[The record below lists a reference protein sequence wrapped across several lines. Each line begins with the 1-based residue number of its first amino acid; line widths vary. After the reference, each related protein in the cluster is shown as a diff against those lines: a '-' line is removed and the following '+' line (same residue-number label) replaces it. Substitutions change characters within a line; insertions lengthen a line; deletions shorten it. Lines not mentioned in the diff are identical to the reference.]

1 MTLSWS
7 FYFDFRV
14 IEQENPDLKR
24 QFAESELE
32 TELYSQDFSKQDEK
46 TEERSPKVDDLLVKE
61 ESKDRIPSPPKV
73 SDVGDSQQREWIIST
88 GGWIVLS

>member
-1 MTLSWS
+1 MSL
-7 FYFDFRV
+7 YFFIRV

-46 TEERSPKVDDLLVKE
+46 TGEKNTKVEDVLVKD
-61 ESKDRIPSPPKV
+61 ESADRIPSPSNV
-73 SDVGDSQQREWIIST
+73 SGIDDNEERD
-88 GGWIVLS
+88 

>member
-1 MTLSWS
+1 MS
-7 FYFDFRV
+7 FYFFIRV

-46 TEERSPKVDDLLVKE
+46 TEERNTKVEDVLVKDENTERMPSPSKVSGVDDNE
-61 ESKDRIPSPPKV
+61 
-73 SDVGDSQQREWIIST
+73 QR
-88 GGWIVLS
+88 G